1 MRTELLGQEK
11 NIVKIKLEIEP
22 EEFSKAI
29 NSAINDLSRQV
40 NIPGFRKGKIP
51 RNILEMRFGVNAI
64 YEEALEK
71 IMPKN
76 INQIIDDYDLD
87 PLDAPK
93 MNVEGGIKEG
103 VTLNCELTFEVK
115 PDVELPDIDNL
126 EIEKVIAKVD
136 EQNIQDLEKRIRVQF
151 AKVNPA
157 EHEVRED
164 NLVDVELTVRVLNP
178 DGSEAQEQPRP
189 TSTHEKINL
198 ADQTVRQAVRD
209 ALAGKSKGDTVEAVF
224 DVEEAHTD
232 KQLAGKKVKY
242 IMKIEGVSEYEMPEV
257 NEEFFKKVFGDDTTI
272 KTADDY
278 RERLRQDILDEVTR
292 TSDADVHSRA
302 LEMVANLSKI
312 ELPENIVIRQRA
324 RMRAEDEAWAKDN
337 GVAYDVAFGLD
348 SEEGRKGYESLLH
361 SRAEKAVKDAFV
373 IEAVGKK
380 YGVRLESSDIEK
392 AFEDQSKKYGV
403 SKGMIANYFTKNKQD
418 FERFT
423 DDLRLEKIV
432 DVMLSHMKI
441 KEVET
446 LSENNNNTQN
456 NQAQEQ

>member
-103 VTLNCELTFEVK
+103 VTLNCTLTFEVK
-115 PDVELPDIDNL
+115 PEVELPDIDNL
-126 EIEKVIAKVD
+126 EIEKVIAKVTD
-136 EQNIQDLEKRIRVQF
+136 ESVAELEKRVRVQF

-178 DGSEAQEQPRP
+178 DGSEAQEQPRSG
-189 TSTHEKINL
+189 STHEKINL
-198 ADQTVRQAVRD
+198 ADQTVRPAVRD
-209 ALAGKSKGDTVEAVF
+209 ALNGKSKGDTVEAVF
-224 DVEEAHTD
+224 DVEEAHAD

-242 IMKIEGVSEYEMPEV
+242 IMKVEGVSEYELPEI
-257 NEEFFKKVFGDDTTI
+257 NEEFFKKVFGDETEI
-272 KTADDY
+272 KNLDDY
-278 RERLRQDILDEVTR
+278 RERLRKDILEEVTQ
-292 TSDADVHSRA
+292 TTNADVHNRA
-302 LEMVANLSKI
+302 LEKVVNLSKM

-324 RMRAEDEAWAKDN
+324 IMRAEDEEWAKNN

-348 SEEGRKGYESLLH
+348 SEDGRKGYESLLH
-361 SRAEKAVKDAFV
+361 SRAETAVKNAFV
-373 IEAVGKK
+373 VDAVAKK
-380 YGVRLESSDIEK
+380 YNIRLESSDIEK
-392 AFEDQSKKYGV
+392 EFEEQSKKYGV
-403 SKGMIANYFTKNKQD
+403 SKAVIANYFTKNKKD

-423 DDLRLEKIV
+423 DELRFNKIV

-446 LSENNNNTQN
+446 LSENNAEN

>member
-1 MRTELLGQEK
+1 
-11 NIVKIKLEIEP
+11 
-22 EEFSKAI
+22 
-29 NSAINDLSRQV
+29 
-40 NIPGFRKGKIP
+40 
-51 RNILEMRFGVNAI
+51 
-64 YEEALEK
+64 
-71 IMPKN
+71 
-76 INQIIDDYDLD
+76 
-87 PLDAPK
+87 
-93 MNVEGGIKEG
+93 
-103 VTLNCELTFEVK
+103 
-115 PDVELPDIDNL
+115 
-126 EIEKVIAKVD
+126 
-136 EQNIQDLEKRIRVQF
+136 
-151 AKVNPA
+151 
-157 EHEVRED
+157 
-164 NLVDVELTVRVLNP
+164 
-178 DGSEAQEQPRP
+178 
-189 TSTHEKINL
+189 
-198 ADQTVRQAVRD
+198 
-209 ALAGKSKGDTVEAVF
+209 
-224 DVEEAHTD
+224 
-232 KQLAGKKVKY
+232 
-242 IMKIEGVSEYEMPEV
+242 MKIEGVSEYEMPEV